1 MERVQT
7 CFITGDELRFKMQ
20 VERFRLFRQDIR
32 DLVELTVQKMDLYH
46 MVGQGFANLDG
57 VVGLI
62 PFIVP
67 TAFLSPVSQG
77 WAQAHFHTHFNAEIR
92 SLVSASLRWQAR
104 CSSAWSASTI
114 LRASLLSLHQPS
126 CRWHTTSHRHL
137 QLVGFWLITGSFG
150 PKVTLIC
157 CFHWSKP
164 WGLCAG
170 VPVDGHLAVHARL
183 DQVAQL
189 CHSLAHQGRGCGG
202 WSQIFQE
209 GSQKRHVVPECFFCL
224 GRLWFDMTW

>member
-77 WAQAHFHTHFNAEIR
+77 
-92 SLVSASLRWQAR
+92 
-104 CSSAWSASTI
+104 
-114 LRASLLSLHQPS
+114 
-126 CRWHTTSHRHL
+126 
-137 QLVGFWLITGSFG
+137 
-150 PKVTLIC
+150 
-157 CFHWSKP
+157 
-164 WGLCAG
+164 
-170 VPVDGHLAVHARL
+170 
-183 DQVAQL
+183 
-189 CHSLAHQGRGCGG
+189 
-202 WSQIFQE
+202 
-209 GSQKRHVVPECFFCL
+209 
-224 GRLWFDMTW
+224 

>member
-57 VVGLI
+57 VVNIQELCPGLI

-77 WAQAHFHTHFNAEIR
+77 
-92 SLVSASLRWQAR
+92 
-104 CSSAWSASTI
+104 
-114 LRASLLSLHQPS
+114 
-126 CRWHTTSHRHL
+126 
-137 QLVGFWLITGSFG
+137 
-150 PKVTLIC
+150 
-157 CFHWSKP
+157 
-164 WGLCAG
+164 
-170 VPVDGHLAVHARL
+170 
-183 DQVAQL
+183 
-189 CHSLAHQGRGCGG
+189 
-202 WSQIFQE
+202 
-209 GSQKRHVVPECFFCL
+209 
-224 GRLWFDMTW
+224 